1 MIPVEW
7 LQAAQERL
15 EGIVK
20 ETPLTY
26 DDALGVFFKW
36 ENLQTTGSFKIRG
49 AANKVLSLQVWE
61 RENGLITCSAGNHGQ
76 GVALA
81 AQRTGAACEV
91 YASSH
96 ATPMKIAAMQA
107 LGAIVHLVDGDYV
120 VAEKTAIKQA
130 ELSGKTFISPYN
142 DVQVIAG
149 QGTIGLELYKQ
160 STGFNGIQSVIVPV
174 GGGGLLA
181 GIGVSMDSL
190 LVKPRL
196 IGAQSDAS
204 PYMHSLFYT
213 GTQNG
218 VIERESLADGL
229 AGEVDHHSLTIPLVD
244 NYADE
249 IILVTENEIT
259 DAILYTWE
267 KHHQVIEGSAA
278 VSVAAVLAKKVSAI
292 PAIIIVTG
300 GNIQPELHQSIIQR
314 KGFSK

>member
-7 LQAAQERL
+7 LQAAQDRL

-36 ENLQTTGSFKIRG
+36 ENQQTTGSFKLRG
-49 AANKVLSLQVWE
+49 AANKILSLQDWE

-81 AQRTGAACEV
+81 AQITGAACEV

-96 ATPMKIAAMQA
+96 AVPMKIAAMQA

-130 ELSGKTFISPYN
+130 ELTGKTFISPYN

-149 QGTIGLELYKQ
+149 QGTIGLELKKQ
-160 STGFNGIQSVIVPV
+160 SDGFSGIKSIIVPV

-181 GIGVSMDSL
+181 GIGASL
-190 LVKPRL
+190 ELLMVKPRL
-196 IGAQSDAS
+196 IGAQSEAS
-204 PYMHSLFYT
+204 AYMHSLFHT
-213 GTQNG
+213 GTQEG
-218 VIERESLADGL
+218 VIERDSLADGL
-229 AGEVDHHSLTIPLVD
+229 AGEVDHQSLTIPLVD

-249 IILVTENEIT
+249 IILVSENEIR

-267 KHHQVIEGSAA
+267 KHQQIIEGSAA
-278 VSVAAVLAKKVSAI
+278 VSVAAILAKKVTVI

-300 GNIQPELHQSIIQR
+300 GNIQPALHQSIIQR
-314 KGFSK
+314 NGFLK